1 MNARSLHGSLAGA
14 AHDTGL
20 TMEFFRQMMWPMWT
34 AITSSLEMLDYNTSL
49 RQKFDAV
56 VSRMAHSLNHAEFG
70 AQPVS
75 SLQQDRTGRSS
86 SSGYRHPGKQNG

>member
-1 MNARSLHGSLAGA
+1 MNARYLHGSSAGA

-34 AITSSLEMLDYNTSL
+34 AFTSGLEMLDCDISL
-49 RQKFDAV
+49 RQKLDAV
-56 VSRMAHSLNHAEFG
+56 VSRMAHSLNHAEFH
-70 AQPVS
+70 ARPVS
-75 SLQQDRTGRSS
+75 SLRQDRTGRSS